1 MFRGT
6 GTAMITPFRE
16 KEVDYDNFGRFIN
29 FQIDNGVNALIVLGT
44 TGEAPS
50 VSEAE
55 RERIVSFA
63 VKKVAGRVPVIIGAG
78 SNSTVHTIET
88 SKQAFGLGAD
98 GVLIVTPYYN
108 KPTQEG
114 LYRHYREVAENIG
127 GPLVIYNVPGRTG
140 CNMLPATVLRCAE
153 IENIAGIKEA
163 SGNMAQVDQLIR
175 DVKKLRPD
183 FKVYSGNDDQAFHL
197 VCSGGDGVVSVL
209 SNVKPR
215 ETSEMMN
222 ATLEGDLEK
231 GRGLHMNLFPLMRDL
246 FVETNPIPVKYAVSR
261 MGYCE
266 NLLRLPLVRASHET
280 EELIDRYL

>member
-16 KEVDYDNFGRFIN
+16 KEVDYDNFGRFID

-231 GRGLHMNLFPLMRDL
+231 GRRLHMDLFPLMRDL
-246 FVETNPIPVKYAVSR
+246 FAETNPIPVKYAVSR

-266 NLLRLPLVRASHET
+266 NLLRLPLVQASPET